1 MNFGRKSYGGDRP
14 IATQQPIMVTGGF
27 NLDQT
32 ANSFTEGDVI
42 PAGTLVAFDSATR
55 LVKCHKTA
63 KVSVIDAGD
72 AKIVTLVSDFVKPT
86 FKVGDKVL
94 KAVAGTLANAP
105 VINAIDTSTG
115 AYVITL
121 SAAISG
127 LAVGDIIFQTIA
139 DATTPTNAGLIA
151 ASFQALTIAP
161 VEVKASAMQ
170 TGVDITLDSGA
181 GAFYLNR
188 IPPIPSGF
196 LTGNVLKDNH
206 NVKFTSSY

>member
-14 IATQQPIMVTGGF
+14 ITTQQPILVTGGF

-32 ANSFTEGDVI
+32 ANSFTEGTII

-55 LVKCHKTA
+55 LAKCHKTA
-63 KVSVIDAGD
+63 KVLLIDVGD

-86 FKVGDKVL
+86 FKVGDQVL
-94 KAVAGTLANAP
+94 KAVSGTLANAP
-105 VINAIDTSTG
+105 VINAISDTSAG
-115 AYVITL
+115 YVVTL

-139 DATTPTNAGLIA
+139 DSGTPTNAGLIA
-151 ASFQALTIAP
+151 TSFQALTIAHA
-161 VEVKASAMQ
+161 EVKASGMQ
-170 TGVDITLDSGA
+170 TGIDITLDSGA